1 MKKKFILCGIIGWCM
16 EILFTGLHSLLV
28 KDYTLAG
35 KTSIWMFPI
44 YGMAC
49 VFSPLSCGI
58 IGWCMEIL
66 FTGLHSLLVKD
77 YTLAGKTSIWM
88 FPIYG
93 MACVFS
99 PLSQKLKT
107 KSTFLRGSIYTAF
120 IFAGEFLSG
129 LSIYTAFIFAGEFLS
144 GLFLK
149 KHRICPWDYSRAKF
163 NIKGVIRLDYAP
175 LWFTAGLFFE
185 KFLKKF

>member
-35 KTSIWMFPI
+35 KTSILMFPI
-44 YGMAC
+44 YGM
-49 VFSPLSCGI
+49 V
-58 IGWCMEIL
+58 
-66 FTGLHSLLVKD
+66 
-77 YTLAGKTSIWM
+77 
-88 FPIYG
+88 
-93 MACVFS
+93 CVFS

-107 KSTFLRGSIYTAF
+107 KSTFLRG
-120 IFAGEFLSG
+120 
-129 LSIYTAFIFAGEFLS
+129 SIYTAFIFAGEFLS

>member
-1 MKKKFILCGIIGWCM
+1 
-16 EILFTGLHSLLV
+16 
-28 KDYTLAG
+28 
-35 KTSIWMFPI
+35 MFPI

-49 VFSPLSCGI
+49 I
-58 IGWCMEIL
+58 
-66 FTGLHSLLVKD
+66 
-77 YTLAGKTSIWM
+77 
-88 FPIYG
+88 
-93 MACVFS
+93 FS

-107 KSTFLRGSIYTAF
+107 KNTLLRG
-120 IFAGEFLSG
+120 
-129 LSIYTAFIFAGEFLS
+129 SIYTAFIFAGEFLS

-185 KFLKKF
+185 KFLKNFISFRFKCHALSNETNGIVNITPIVEAIP